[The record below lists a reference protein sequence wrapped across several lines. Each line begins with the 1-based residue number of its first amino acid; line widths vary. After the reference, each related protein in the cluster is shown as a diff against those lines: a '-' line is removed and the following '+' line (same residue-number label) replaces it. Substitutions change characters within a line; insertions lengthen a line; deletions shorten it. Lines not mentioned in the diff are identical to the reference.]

1 MIAQLKTIPASAF
14 QAVDES
20 SLELSPNSAQ
30 AK

>member
-20 SLELSPNSAQ
+20 GLQVAKHSGQ
-30 AK
+30 AR